1 MTNNI
6 QQSAECHEHHMMLNE
21 KIDKV
26 DGILFGSVSKPNEIP
41 LVTKV
46 NIMFNLM
53 IFLLVGVSGAF
64 FTLINLSVKAGMQ
77 LNEIKNM
84 SVALNNHLD
93 QAKEFEKR
101 LTEIELLVYKPK
113 NLK

>member
-1 MTNNI
+1 MANNI
-6 QQSAECHEHHMMLNE
+6 QQSAECREHHMMLNE

-26 DGILFGSVSKPNEIP
+26 DGFLFGSASKPNEIP

-53 IFLLVGVSGAF
+53 IFLLVGFSGAF

-84 SVALNNHLD
+84 SVALDNHLD
-93 QAKEFEKR
+93 QAKDFEKR
-101 LTEIELLVYKPK
+101 LTEIEFLVYKPK